1 MTTAHDDSA
10 SPPLEAWAAER
21 SAPCP
26 PPALRAP
33 PLPAQNALPPRLL
46 AAFEH
51 NGATVERARFYAIAC
66 DPRRSVA
73 VEACAGAGKTWML
86 VSRIVRA
93 LLEGSAPHEILAITF
108 TKKAAGEMR
117 QRLQEWLLHFSH
129 QSDTE
134 LRQELIHR
142 GLTQEP
148 TPAQLQTLRGLHET
162 LLMAGRPVQ
171 IRTFHS
177 WFAALLRSAPL
188 QALADLGL
196 PTQYELLENDAKA
209 VALVWPRFQSG
220 VAAEPDARQDYLDA
234 VATHGRHQT
243 HKALEEAL
251 NKRVEFALADEQ
263 GIVDA
268 SVLHFA
274 QQFPAFTDVPT
285 PAALLRSA
293 RVRGLLLD
301 AARLLG
307 ASTLKTCL
315 EAATALEQAVSADDL
330 AAVQDA
336 LLTQKGTPRKL
347 SDKLTG
353 IETVRQAQ
361 DCLIEIAQAQAQ
373 HAAWLH
379 QQRMARL
386 TRLLVVEYA
395 QLKRERGWIDMG
407 DLERSAL
414 ALMSDEVLSGWVQ
427 ERLDARVRHL
437 LIDEFQDTNPLQWQ
451 ALSAWLSSY
460 AGAGNAPSVFLVGDP
475 KQSIYRFR
483 RAEPQVFKAA
493 QRFVAD
499 GLGGDLLSCDH
510 TRRNAPAI
518 IGLVN
523 DVMAQAQ
530 EAREFEGFR
539 AHSTESQAAGAIFK
553 LPRLGREAADEAA
566 ASATVGEC
574 ANAESMDAAPAE
586 EGLAAHWRDSLTT
599 PRLVAEET
607 RKTLGCRQ
615 AARWLAQQLQTGAL
629 KPQDIMVLARKRERL
644 SLMQAELSKLRIPAQ
659 QPEKSELADMPEVQ
673 DLIGLLDAL
682 VSPAHDLSLARALKS
697 PLFSVTDDDLVQLV
711 LRQRAFLAAGKLAA
725 QASLFDEVDASAEA
739 ATKPLAKLSWF
750 QVLQQTTD
758 LPPTL
763 TPIGATLALWKSWVD
778 TLPPHDALSAIYHHG
793 DVLARFASATP
804 ANQRDAVLANL
815 RALLSAALQVD
826 GGRYVTAYALVR
838 ALRAGGNPAPVRA
851 DAQAVRLLTVHGAK
865 GLEAP
870 LVLLLD
876 TDGEALK
883 AQTMGVLVDWP
894 GEAAYPQRFVYLASE
909 SKPPSCVA
917 DVLAIE
923 QAARKREE
931 LNALYV
937 ALTRTQHTLVVSSLQ
952 PHIPNAGSWWQR
964 LEAHAAEAPWQAVDN
979 AATTSVEGVVE
990 ALFSLPVL
998 PNMPLAPVEYSYAAT
1013 NSIVDAETGD
1023 AADSLDSRIGQAM
1036 HRLLERYVPAP
1047 SGASRAPA
1055 WPDALHSSVAQEF
1068 DLDAAQLATAQG
1080 MAVRIL
1086 QGEGAWAWDATQLN
1100 WQGNEVGLVYQ
1111 GRLLRLDRLVQRRTD
1126 GRSGAGG
1133 ADDGQ
1138 WWVLDYKSNA
1148 QPHMQPALCAQLL
1161 EYQAAVAKAYAGHT
1175 VRAAF
1180 LTAFGTLIELPTP

>member
-1 MTTAHDDSA
+1 MTTANQD
-10 SPPLEAWAAER
+10 
-21 SAPCP
+21 
-26 PPALRAP
+26 
-33 PLPAQNALPPRLL
+33 PAQPLV

-51 NGATVERARFYAIAC
+51 NGATVERTRFYAIAC

-117 QRLQEWLLHFSH
+117 QRLQEWLLHFAH
-129 QSDTE
+129 QSDAE
-134 LRQELIHR
+134 LRQELINR
-142 GLTQEP
+142 GLTHEP
-148 TPAQLQTLRGLHET
+148 TPAQLQTLRGLHAA

-209 VALVWPRFQSG
+209 VALVWPRFQAG
-220 VAAEPDARQDYLDA
+220 VAAVPEARQDYLDA

-243 HKALEEAL
+243 QKALEAAL
-251 NKRVEFALADEQ
+251 NKRVEFALADEH
-263 GIVDA
+263 GVVDA
-268 SVLHFA
+268 SVLHFT
-274 QQFPAFTDVPT
+274 QQFSDFAGAST
-285 PAALLRSA
+285 PQALLRSI

-315 EAATALEQAVSADDL
+315 EAATALEQAVTAGDMTG
-330 AAVQDA
+330 AQEA

-347 SDKLTG
+347 SDKLAG

-373 HAAWLH
+373 HEAWLY

-386 TRLLVVEYA
+386 TRMLVVEYA

-451 ALSAWLSSY
+451 ALSVWLSSY

-523 DVMAQAQ
+523 DVMVQAQ

-539 AHSTESQAAGAIFK
+539 AHSTESQETGAIFK
-553 LPRLGREAADEAA
+553 LPRLVRSAEDAAADVADEEGAD
-566 ASATVGEC
+566 SGLV
-574 ANAESMDAAPAE
+574 
-586 EGLAAHWRDSLTT
+586 EGLAGGWRDSLTT
-599 PRLVAEET
+599 PRLIAEET
-607 RKTLGCRQ
+607 RKTLECRQ
-615 AARWLAQQLQTGAL
+615 AARWLAQRLQTGAL
-629 KPQDIMVLARKRERL
+629 RPQDIMVLARKRERL
-644 SLMQAELSKLRIPAQ
+644 GLMQAELAALRIPAQ
-659 QPEKSELADMPEVQ
+659 QPEKNELADMPEVQ

-697 PLFSVTDDDLVQLV
+697 PLFSVSDDDLVQLV
-711 LRQRAFLAAGKLAA
+711 LRQRAMLAAAKSQA
-725 QASLFDEVDASAEA
+725 QASLFDDVDAPPADSAA
-739 ATKPLAKLSWF
+739 KAPGKLSWF
-750 QVLQQTTD
+750 QVLQLATG

-763 TPIGATLALWKSWVD
+763 APIGGTLALWKSWVD

-793 DVLARFASATP
+793 DVLARFAAATP

-851 DAQAVRLLTVHGAK
+851 DAQSVRLLTVHGAK

-909 SKPPSCVA
+909 SKPPACVA

-937 ALTRTQHTLVVSSLQ
+937 ALTRTQRTLVLSSLQ
-952 PHIPNAGSWWQR
+952 PHISNPASWWQR
-964 LEAHAAEAPWQAVDN
+964 LQTHADDAPWQEVVVD
-979 AATTSVEGVVE
+979 ATSGTPDSVEAAV
-990 ALFSLPVL
+990 FTIPTL
-998 PNMPLAPVEYSYAAT
+998 PNMPLALVERAQHAT
-1013 NSIVDAETGD
+1013 DFVANTDAEED
-1023 AADSLDSRIGQAM
+1023 SDSLDSRIGQAM
-1036 HRLLERYVPAP
+1036 HRLLERYMPP
-1047 SGASRAPA
+1047 SGVPHPVPV
-1055 WPDALHSSVAQEF
+1055 WPDALQSSVALEF
-1068 DLDAAQLATAQG
+1068 ALEPAQLASARA
-1080 MAVRIL
+1080 MATRIL
-1086 QGEGAWAWDATQLN
+1086 QGEGAWAWDARQLT
-1100 WQGNEVGLVYQ
+1100 WQGNEVGLVHK
-1111 GRLLRLDRLVQRRTD
+1111 GRLLRLDRLVQRRAQ
-1126 GRSGAGG
+1126 GRGGVPG

-1138 WWVLDYKSNA
+1138 WWVLDYKSST
-1148 QPHMQPALCAQLL
+1148 QPQLQPELRAQLL
-1161 EYQAAVAKAYAGHT
+1161 EYQAAVAKAYAGQT

-1180 LTAFGTLIELPTP
+1180 LTAFGTLIELPAP

>member
-1 MTTAHDDSA
+1 MTTAY
-10 SPPLEAWAAER
+10 
-21 SAPCP
+21 
-26 PPALRAP
+26 
-33 PLPAQNALPPRLL
+33 NAV

-51 NGATVERARFYAIAC
+51 NGTTVERARFYAIAC

-117 QRLQEWLLHFSH
+117 QRLQEWLLHFSQ
-129 QSDTE
+129 QSDAE
-134 LRQELIHR
+134 LRLELIHR

-148 TPAQLQTLRGLHET
+148 TPTQLQTLRGLHAT
-162 LLMAGRPVQ
+162 LLTAGRPVQ

-188 QALADLGL
+188 QALADMGL
-196 PTQYELLENDAKA
+196 PSQYELLENDAKA

-220 VAAEPDARQDYLDA
+220 VAADPDARQDYLDA
-234 VATHGRHQT
+234 VATYGRHQT
-243 HKALEEAL
+243 HKALEAAL
-251 NKRVEFALADEQ
+251 NKRVEFALADEH
-263 GIVDA
+263 GVVDA

-274 QQFPAFTDVPT
+274 QQFPAFADVPT
-285 PAALLRSA
+285 PADALHGA

-315 EAATALEQAVSADDL
+315 DGATALEQAVTANDL
-330 AAVQDA
+330 AAAKDA
-336 LLTQKGTPRKL
+336 LLTQKGAPRKF
-347 SDKLTG
+347 SDKLAG
-353 IETVRQAQ
+353 IDTVRQAQ

-373 HAAWLH
+373 HEAWLH

-414 ALMSDEVLSGWVQ
+414 ALMSDAVLSGWVQ

-523 DVMAQAQ
+523 AVMEKAQQAQ
-530 EAREFEGFR
+530 EFDGFR
-539 AHSTESQAAGAIFK
+539 AHSTESTQIGTIYK
-553 LPRLGREAADEAA
+553 LPRLTRAVEEGTGVETAD
-566 ASATVGEC
+566 V
-574 ANAESMDAAPAE
+574 APDDQ
-586 EGLAAHWRDSLTT
+586 GLAAGWRDSFTT
-599 PRLVAEET
+599 PRLIAEET
-607 RKTLGCRQ
+607 RKTQECRQ

-629 KPQDIMVLARKRERL
+629 RPQDIMVLARKRERL
-644 SLMQAELSKLRIPAQ
+644 GLMQAELAELRIPAQ
-659 QPEKSELADMPEVQ
+659 QPEKNELAEMPEVQ
-673 DLIGLLDAL
+673 DLIALLDAL

-697 PLFSVTDDDLVQLV
+697 PLFRVADDDLVQLV
-711 LRQRAFLAAGKLAA
+711 LCQRAMLAAAHLAVQESPMPVGK
-725 QASLFDEVDASAEA
+725 V
-739 ATKPLAKLSWF
+739 SWF
-750 QVLQQTTD
+750 QVLQRATD
-758 LPPTL
+758 LPPAL
-763 TPIGATLALWKSWVD
+763 APVGATLALWKTWVD
-778 TLPPHDALSAIYHHG
+778 TLPPYDALSAIYHHG
-793 DVLARFASATP
+793 DVLARFAIATP
-804 ANQRDAVLANL
+804 PNQRDAVLANL

-876 TDGEALK
+876 TDGEAQK

-894 GEAAYPQRFVYLASE
+894 GEAAYPRRFVYLASE
-909 SKPPSCVA
+909 SKPPACVT

-923 QAARKREE
+923 QAARRREE
-931 LNALYV
+931 LNGLYV
-937 ALTRTQHTLVVSSLQ
+937 ALTRTQRTLVVSCLQ
-952 PHIPNAGSWWQR
+952 PHIANTGSWWQR
-964 LEAHAAEAPWQAVDN
+964 LEALADEAPWHAEADPATGPEVAAEAV
-979 AATTSVEGVVE
+979 
-990 ALFSLPVL
+990 FSIPVL
-998 PNMPLAPVEYSYAAT
+998 PNMPIAPVEYT
-1013 NSIVDAETGD
+1013 NVAINSVANAGIDDAGE
-1023 AADSLDSRIGQAM
+1023 SLDSRIGQAM
-1036 HRLLERYVPAP
+1036 HRLLERYTPPPRVTDM
-1047 SGASRAPA
+1047 APA
-1055 WPDALHSSVAQEF
+1055 WPETLRANTALEF
-1068 DLDAAQLATAQG
+1068 DLDAAQLATAQA
-1080 MAVRIL
+1080 MASRIL
-1086 QGEGAWAWDATQLN
+1086 QGEGAWAWDAAQLA
-1100 WQGNEVGLVYQ
+1100 WQGNEVGLVHQ
-1111 GRLLRLDRLVQRRTD
+1111 GRMLRLDRLVQRRLPGT
-1126 GRSGAGG
+1126 GG
-1133 ADDGQ
+1133 PDDGQ
-1138 WWVLDYKSNA
+1138 WWVLDYKSSA
-1148 QPHMQPALCAQLL
+1148 QPHLQPELRAQLL
-1161 EYQAAVAKAYAGHT
+1161 EYQAAVAKAQAGQT

-1180 LTAFGTLIELPTP
+1180 LTAFGTLIELPIP

>member
-1 MTTAHDDSA
+1 MT
-10 SPPLEAWAAER
+10 
-21 SAPCP
+21 
-26 PPALRAP
+26 
-33 PLPAQNALPPRLL
+33 Q

-51 NGATVERARFYAIAC
+51 NGTTVERARFYAIAC

-93 LLEGSAPHEILAITF
+93 LLEGTAPHEILAITF

-117 QRLQEWLLHFSH
+117 QRLQEWLLHFAH
-129 QSDTE
+129 QNDAD
-134 LRQELIHR
+134 LRQELVNR

-148 TPAQLQTLRGLHET
+148 THAQLQRLRGLHAA
-162 LLMAGRPVQ
+162 LLTAGRPVQ

-209 VALVWPRFQSG
+209 VALVWPRFQAG
-220 VAAEPDARQDYLDA
+220 VAAAPEARQDYLDA
-234 VATHGRHQT
+234 VASFGRHQT
-243 HKALEEAL
+243 QKALEAAL
-251 NKRVEFALADEQ
+251 SKRVEFVLADEH

-268 SVLHFA
+268 SVLRFTE
-274 QQFPAFTDVPT
+274 QFPPFAGLASPT
-285 PAALLRSA
+285 ELLDSA
-293 RVRGLLLD
+293 RVRGLMLD

-307 ASTLKTCL
+307 ASSLKSCL
-315 EAATALEQAVSADDL
+315 DAATALELALTAGDR

-347 SDKLTG
+347 SDKLVG

-361 DCLIEIAQAQAQ
+361 DCLIEMAQALAQ
-373 HAAWLH
+373 HEAWLH

-414 ALMSDEVLSGWVQ
+414 ALMVDPVLSGWVQ

-510 TRRNAPAI
+510 TRRNATAI
-518 IGLVN
+518 MGLVN
-523 DVMAQAQ
+523 GVMEHAQAN
-530 EAREFEGFR
+530 AEFDGFR
-539 AHSTESQAAGAIFK
+539 THSTESQEAGAIYR
-553 LPRLGREAADEAA
+553 LPRIERQADDNAVLLEVEGVEGDP
-566 ASATVGEC
+566 SA
-574 ANAESMDAAPAE
+574 N
-586 EGLAAHWRDSLTT
+586 WRDSLTT
-599 PRLVAEET
+599 PRLIAEET
-607 RKTLGCRQ
+607 RKTLECRQ

-629 KPQDIMVLARKRERL
+629 RPQDIMVLARKRERL
-644 SLMQAELSKLRIPAQ
+644 GLMQAELAALRIPAQ
-659 QPEKSELADMPEVQ
+659 QPEKNELADMPEVQ
-673 DLIGLLDAL
+673 DVIGLLDAL
-682 VSPAHDLSLARALKS
+682 VSPDHDLSLARALKS
-697 PLFSVTDDDLVQLV
+697 PLFGVGDDDLVQLV
-711 LRQRAFLAAGKLAA
+711 LRQRAL
-725 QASLFDEVDASAEA
+725 QP
-739 ATKPLAKLSWF
+739 TKLSWF
-750 QVLQQTTD
+750 QVLQQSPG

-763 TPIGATLALWKSWVD
+763 APLGAVLALWKSWVD
-778 TLPPHDALSAIYHHG
+778 TLPPHDALSAIFHHG
-793 DVLARFASATP
+793 DVLAHFAAASP
-804 ANQRDAVLANL
+804 PNQRDGVLANL
-815 RALLSAALQVD
+815 RALLAVALQVD

-851 DAQAVRLLTVHGAK
+851 DAKSVRLLTVHGAK

-876 TDGEALK
+876 TDGEAQK

-909 SKPPSCVA
+909 SKPPACVA
-917 DVLAIE
+917 DVLEAE
-923 QAARKREE
+923 QAARRREE

-937 ALTRTQHTLVVSSLQ
+937 ALTRTQRTLVLSSLQ
-952 PHIPNAGSWWQR
+952 PHISNPSSWWQR
-964 LEAHAAEAPWQAVDN
+964 LHTHADEAPWQELGDT
-979 AATTSVEGVVE
+979 AASTQSTEE
-990 ALFSLPVL
+990 AAFNMLTL
-998 PNMPLAPVEYSYAAT
+998 PNMPLAPVANEQYAT
-1013 NSIVDAETGD
+1013 NFVASTESKVVGESD
-1023 AADSLDSRIGQAM
+1023 DSRIGQAM
-1036 HRLLERYVPAP
+1036 HRLLERYVPPQAGSSP
-1047 SGASRAPA
+1047 VPA
-1055 WPDALHSSVAQEF
+1055 WPEALQSGVALEF
-1068 DLDAAQLATAQG
+1068 DLDAAQFATAQA
-1080 MAVRIL
+1080 MATRIL
-1086 QGEGAWAWDATQLN
+1086 QGEGAWAWDTDQLA

-1111 GRLLRLDRLVQRRTD
+1111 GRLLRLDRLVQRRV
-1126 GRSGAGG
+1126 GGAGGATG

-1138 WWVLDYKSNA
+1138 WWVLDYKSSA
-1148 QPHMQPALCAQLL
+1148 QPQLQPALCAQLL
-1161 EYQAAVAKAYAGHT
+1161 EYQAAVAKAQAGHT

-1180 LTAFGTLIELPTP
+1180 LTAIGTLIELPTP

>member
-10 SPPLEAWAAER
+10 LPLPGAWATGR

-33 PLPAQNALPPRLL
+33 PLPAQNAQSPRLL

-51 NGATVERARFYAIAC
+51 NGSTVERSRFYAIAC

-117 QRLQEWLLHFSH
+117 QRLQEWLLHFAH
-129 QSDTE
+129 QTDAE

-148 TPAQLQTLRGLHET
+148 TAAQLQTLRGLHET

-196 PTQYELLENDAKA
+196 PSQYELLENDAKA

-220 VAAEPDARQDYLDA
+220 VAAEPGARQDYLDA

-243 HKALEEAL
+243 HKALEAAL
-251 NKRVEFALADEQ
+251 NKRVEFALADEH

-274 QQFPAFTDVPT
+274 QQFPAFADVPT
-285 PAALLRSA
+285 PTALLHSA

-330 AAVQDA
+330 AAAQDA

-361 DCLIEIAQAQAQ
+361 DSLIEIVQAQAQ

-451 ALSAWLSSY
+451 ALSAWLSGY
-460 AGAGNAPSVFLVGDP
+460 TGAGNAPSVFLVGDP

-523 DVMAQAQ
+523 DVMAEAQ

-539 AHSTESQAAGAIFK
+539 AHSTESQEAGAIFK
-553 LPRLGREAADEAA
+553 LPRLARTADDD
-566 ASATVGEC
+566 AT
-574 ANAESMDAAPAE
+574 ADAAVAE
-586 EGLAAHWRDSLTT
+586 DAALDPGLPGEGLAAHWRDSLTT
-599 PRLVAEET
+599 PRLIAEET
-607 RKTLGCRQ
+607 RKTLECRQ
-615 AARWLAQQLQTGAL
+615 AARWLAQQLQNGAL

-644 SLMQAELSKLRIPAQ
+644 GLMQAELATLRIPAQ
-659 QPEKSELADMPEVQ
+659 QPEKNELADMPEVQ
-673 DLIGLLDAL
+673 DIVGLLDAL

-711 LRQRAFLAAGKLAA
+711 LRQRALQAAAQSA
-725 QASLFDEVDASAEA
+725 VQASLFDDVDASAQA
-739 ATKPLAKLSWF
+739 AAKPPAKLSWF
-750 QVLQQTTD
+750 QVLQQATD
-758 LPPTL
+758 LPSTL
-763 TPIGATLALWKSWVD
+763 APIGATLALWKSWVD

-793 DVLARFASATP
+793 DVLAHFSAATP
-804 ANQRDAVLANL
+804 PNQREAVLANL

-838 ALRAGGNPAPVRA
+838 ALRAGGNPTPVRA
-851 DAQAVRLLTVHGAK
+851 DAHSVRLLTVHGAK

-909 SKPPSCVA
+909 SKPPACVA

-937 ALTRTQHTLVVSSLQ
+937 ALTRTQHTLVISSLQ
-952 PHIPNAGSWWQR
+952 PHIPNPGSWWQR
-964 LEAHAAEAPWQAVDN
+964 LEAHAGEALWQGENDVTTGVQSAAEAV
-979 AATTSVEGVVE
+979 
-990 ALFSLPVL
+990 FSLPVL
-998 PNMPLAPVEYSYAAT
+998 PNMPLATVGYTYTAT
-1013 NSIVDAETGD
+1013 NLIADSEGED

-1036 HRLLERYVPAP
+1036 HRLLERYTPPPRATHAAP
-1047 SGASRAPA
+1047 T
-1055 WPDALHSSVAQEF
+1055 WPDALHSSVALEF
-1068 DLDAAQLATAQG
+1068 DLDAAQLATAQA

-1086 QGEGAWAWDATQLN
+1086 QGEGAWAWDADQLA

-1111 GRLLRLDRLVQRRTD
+1111 GRLLRLDRLVQRRAD

-1138 WWVLDYKSNA
+1138 WWVLDYKSSA
-1148 QPHMQPALCAQLL
+1148 QPHMQPALRAQLL
-1161 EYQAAVAKAYAGHT
+1161 EYQAAVAKAQAGHT